1 RRKDRASGN
10 YIEQMYRQ
18 LSDEV
23 IDQFIRIDSSLQHP
37 DKFTDFLQTF
47 KTRKAKARRAPYIR
61 RSLQAVAIAAILF
74 IAFAA
79 AKPVLPKVASGFTN
93 SSSYIG
99 EKWGDLTSAVS
110 GLWQTTSAKDPESVE
125 ELRNVRITEATVN
138 IR

>member
-1 RRKDRASGN
+1 RRKHSVLKGEFGDNPEDYMENVKTFFIGIEFYNHFYRRKDRASGN

-61 RSLQAVAIAAILF
+61 RSLQAVAI
-74 IAFAA
+74 
-79 AKPVLPKVASGFTN
+79 
-93 SSSYIG
+93 
-99 EKWGDLTSAVS
+99 
-110 GLWQTTSAKDPESVE
+110 
-125 ELRNVRITEATVN
+125 
-138 IR
+138 